1 MTVQQK
7 REGSWVKKKLKNQKE
22 KVKEEKKREH
32 VWLSKDKDMGIYR
45 INWKAKFEKGEIPE
59 KTKGK

>member
-1 MTVQQK
+1 MK
-7 REGSWVKKKLKNQKE
+7 KKKLKNQKE
-22 KVKEEKKREH
+22 KVKEAKKRKH
-32 VWLSKDKDMGIYR
+32 VRLSKDMGIYR